1 MHHEREEDPRLWV
14 RPAHALGD
22 LVGANAQDHRADV
35 LGSSRLKEV
44 GAAAGAVA
52 NVVAHEVGDHAGIA
66 RVILW
71 DSLLNFTDEVGAN
84 ISSLGVDTATELG
97 EERNERSAE
106 AVADDQE
113 RRLCWALKSTEE
125 DEDGV
130 DAE

>member
-14 RPAHALGD
+14 CPAHALRD

-52 NVVAHEVGDHAGIA
+52 NVVAHEVGDHACIA

-71 DSLLNFTDEVGAN
+71 DPLLNFAN
-84 ISSLGVDTATELG
+84 EI
-97 EERNERSAE
+97 
-106 AVADDQE
+106 
-113 RRLCWALKSTEE
+113 
-125 DEDGV
+125 
-130 DAE
+130 